1 MMHDQK
7 KRLPAVL
14 LSPRGPYRVGDVV
27 SAAWSMTNFADRDL
41 TGGRLVLSLPASVDP
56 VLGSSSI
63 LGASGEAIA
72 SAFTPEGYRLG
83 TIRRGESIN
92 AVFDL
97 RFARETGPPQSLLL
111 ALELDEGSSYVSEPV
126 ELVLRA
132 RALLAIAA
140 SPKTYEIDAA
150 AKRFG
155 VALTLENVGEM
166 RAERIDLN
174 VPVPNGFALAAVRL
188 SKGAIA
194 GGKQPFR
201 LPDLPHGDSL
211 GVVLEFEARGAEIGD
226 HVEIDGIRIDYAGG
240 RLYPEPIT
248 VHLEREA
255 GFLSSTLAA
264 ASTTV
269 EPGAVVRIDLAIE
282 NAGQTDERGVTASFS
297 LPSELSFCPGTIAVN
312 GGSDPRRNDP
322 RSISVGTVLGRSTT
336 LVSLYASVVSPL
348 AHDETFS
355 IFASVDNQNVAPLQF
370 TVKSQ
375 PAFAQSPSSFELEG
389 PPVVGA
395 GETRTLR
402 VRAAN
407 IGTADAQGVRIRV
420 ISPQLVVERAA
431 LVYSSGARENVTLK
445 PTVSSDGVACSGAD
459 LGTVAARDL
468 KTLEVDLRAPD
479 HFSDGDSFSIRGD
492 LRYSGGPDLQIGA
505 LTVAGRCRPSI
516 DAKES
521 ALMSSRLDP
530 LRVGQVRTYTLRIK
544 NSGLAPARGV
554 AVSLNLPGM
563 LAIEAINGEPA
574 RSDIVSIR
582 EIPAGAAVE
591 VPIALR
597 LVESIDGGAVVA
609 VAPIVGGEAL
619 STVRLEPVAIATA
632 GQALVDEFTTKVVK
646 RDDELVA
653 SLSFRNVG
661 DAVAHHVVVS
671 ALDVP
676 NAYVPESTRVGDAAV
691 PDLGGASLLSRG
703 ITLPPL
709 GPGREMTVS
718 YRMNE
723 SDADGARV
731 AFVVRSRTQDN
742 IVPEPAIYRA
752 ATRKDVFTETAA
764 TLPPPLA
771 PVPVTVVKKQEPEF
785 PVAPPPP
792 AAVPTPVAVVEAPVA
807 PVAPA
812 PVETRVEHFIPHDF
826 GREYAASASTSNG
839 NGNGNGNGHG
849 ATPVEAPP
857 AEVAPIAVAVAQA
870 VEASVA
876 SVATAVPPVPSD
888 APKAYGLAGYIVLDA
903 AEVERIRRVAE
914 TALSIEA
921 LGTYRHFFA
930 MRALVPRSLLGAST
944 HVKQQWESVHE
955 RARADLRTP
964 FLQAAAPDFE
974 ARTDWANQFYDE
986 SSAHTAALAIGAI
999 KQADGEHV
1007 SYDALPVPD
1016 DQLRGAIG
1024 HDFESYMAP
1033 GSQPNGS
1040 VLNLILAEAMPTE
1053 SARDPHLSKALKRYR
1068 ERLKLLFAALL
1079 YQNPVAR
1086 HERMLSGLDIELDDT
1101 LRAIVDRLH
1110 DPRWA

>member
-1 MMHDQK
+1 
-7 KRLPAVL
+7 
-14 LSPRGPYRVGDVV
+14 VGDVV

-56 VLGSSSI
+56 VLASSSI
-63 LGASGEAIA
+63 LGASGESIA

-97 RFARETGPPQSLLL
+97 RFARETGPPQALSL

-140 SPKTYEIDAA
+140 PPKTYEIDAA

-166 RAERIDLN
+166 RAERVDLN

-188 SKGAIA
+188 SKGALS

-201 LPDLPHGDSL
+201 LPDLPHGESL

-255 GFLSSTLAA
+255 GFLSSTLSAE
-264 ASTTV
+264 STTV
-269 EPGAVVRIDLAIE
+269 EPGAVVRIDLTIE

-297 LPSELSFCPGTIAVN
+297 LPPELSFCPGTITVN

-322 RSISVGTVLGRSTT
+322 RSIAVGTVLGRTKT
-336 LVSLYASVVSPL
+336 RVSLYAAVASPL

-370 TVKSQ
+370 VVTSQ

-389 PPVVGA
+389 PPVVAA

-420 ISPQLVVERAA
+420 VSPQLVVERAA

-459 LGTVAARDL
+459 LGTVAARDI

-492 LRYSGGPDLQIGA
+492 LRYSGGPELQIGA

-597 LVESIDGGAVVA
+597 LVESIDAGAVVA
-609 VAPIVGGEAL
+609 VAPIVGGESL

-646 RDDELVA
+646 RDSELVA

-671 ALDVP
+671 ALDIP
-676 NAYVPESTRVGDAAV
+676 NAYVPESTRVGDTAV
-691 PDLGGASLLSRG
+691 PDLGGVSLLTRG

-764 TLPPPLA
+764 ALPPTRVAVPDVPA
-771 PVPVTVVKKQEPEF
+771 PVVEK
-785 PVAPPPP
+785 
-792 AAVPTPVAVVEAPVA
+792 PVAVVEKPEPVA
-807 PVAPA
+807 PPAPPPVAPLPPPVVAVAPA
-812 PVETRVEHFIPHDF
+812 EEPRVEQFIPHDF
-826 GREYAASASTSNG
+826 GREYREYAESASTSNG
-839 NGNGNGNGHG
+839 NGSSNGNGNGNGH
-849 ATPVEAPP
+849 AAPPVEAPP
-857 AEVAPIAVAVAQA
+857 VEVAPISVAVAAA

-876 SVATAVPPVPSD
+876 AVATVVPADVP
-888 APKAYGLAGYIVLDA
+888 KTHGLAGYIVLDA
-903 AEVERIRRVAE
+903 SEAERIRRVAE

-964 FLQAAAPDFE
+964 FLQAASADFE
-974 ARTDWANQFYDE
+974 ARADWANQFYDE
-986 SSAHTAALAIGAI
+986 SSAHTASLAMGAI
-999 KQADGEHV
+999 RQAESERV
-1007 SYDALPVPD
+1007 SYDATPVPD
-1016 DQLRGAIG
+1016 EQLRGAIG

-1053 SARDPHLSKALKRYR
+1053 SPRDPHLSKALKRYR

-1086 HERMLSGLDIELDDT
+1086 HERMLSGLDVELDDT
-1101 LRAIVDRLH
+1101 LRAIVDRLN

>member
-56 VLGSSSI
+56 VLATSSI

-92 AVFDL
+92 ANFDL
-97 RFARETGPPQSLLL
+97 RFARETGPPQALSLS
-111 ALELDEGSSYVSEPV
+111 LELDEGSAYVSEPV

-140 SPKTYEIDAA
+140 PPKTYEIDAA

-201 LPDLPHGDSL
+201 LPDLSHGDSL
-211 GVVLEFEARGAEIGD
+211 GVVLEFEALDAEIGD

-255 GFLSSTLAA
+255 GFLSSTLSAQ
-264 ASTTV
+264 STTV
-269 EPGAVVRIDLAIE
+269 EPGAVVRIDLTIE
-282 NAGQTDERGVTASFS
+282 NAGQSDERGVTASFS
-297 LPSELSFCPGTIAVN
+297 LPAELSFCPGTIAVN

-322 RSISVGTVLGRSTT
+322 RSIAVGTVLGRSTT

-355 IFASVDNQNVAPLQF
+355 IFASVDNQNVAPLRF

-389 PPVVGA
+389 PPVVSA

-431 LVYSSGARENVTLK
+431 LVYSSGARESVTLK
-445 PTVSSDGVACSGAD
+445 PTVSSDGVGCSGAD
-459 LGTVAARDL
+459 LGTVAARDI

-492 LRYSGGPDLQIGA
+492 LRYSGGPEMQIGA
-505 LTVAGRCRPSI
+505 LTVAGRCRPAI

-521 ALMSSRLDP
+521 ALTSTRVDP

-544 NSGLAPARGV
+544 NSGLATARGV

-597 LVESIDGGAVVA
+597 LVESIDGGAVVS
-609 VAPIVGGEAL
+609 VAPIVGGESL

-646 RDDELVA
+646 RDAELVA

-691 PDLGGASLLSRG
+691 PDLGGVSLLSRG

-731 AFVVRSRTQDN
+731 AFVVRTRTQDN

-764 TLPPPLA
+764 ALPPPPPVVAPVIPVAVVEKPQPVAAPAPPPLA
-771 PVPVTVVKKQEPEF
+771 PVPAPA
-785 PVAPPPP
+785 APP
-792 AAVPTPVAVVEAPVA
+792 
-807 PVAPA
+807 APA
-812 PVETRVEHFIPHDF
+812 VEEPRVEHFIPHDF
-826 GREYAASASTSNG
+826 GREYVASSSSSNG
-839 NGNGNGNGHG
+839 HGHGNGHG
-849 ATPVEAPP
+849 NGNAAAPAEAPP
-857 AEVAPIAVAVAQA
+857 VEVAPIAVAVAAA

-876 SVATAVPPVPSD
+876 SVATAVPSD
-888 APKAYGLAGYIVLDA
+888 APKAFGLTGYIVLDG
-903 AEVERIRRVAE
+903 AEAERIRGIAE

-930 MRALVPRSLLGAST
+930 MRALVPRSLLGASA
-944 HVKQQWESVHE
+944 HVKQQWEAVHE

-964 FLQAAAPDFE
+964 FLQSASPDFE
-974 ARTDWANQFYDE
+974 AGADWANQFYDE
-986 SSAHTAALAIGAI
+986 SSAHTAAVAMGAI
-999 KQADGEHV
+999 KQADREHV
-1007 SYDALPVPD
+1007 GYDAAPAPED
-1016 DQLRGAIG
+1016 HLRGAIG

-1053 SARDPHLSKALKRYR
+1053 SRRDPHLSKALKRYR

-1086 HERMLSGLDIELDDT
+1086 HERMLSGLDVELDDT
-1101 LRAIVDRLH
+1101 LRAIVDRLR